1 MLLTSIPRRLAI
13 VVFTPGHRLRALR
26 LRIDP
31 VPAKLELI
39 AGGRSINGEV
49 AVDLLVAVGDVY
61 GKRGE
66 RIAGGDV
73 GDGVSGGSEDVGH
86 LDAGGLGGGA
96 G

>member
-1 MLLTSIPRRLAI
+1 M
-13 VVFTPGHRLRALR
+13 
-26 LRIDP
+26 
-31 VPAKLELI
+31 ELI

-73 GDGVSGGSEDVGH
+73 GDGVSGGSENVGH

>member
-13 VVFTPGHRLRALR
+13 VVLTPGHRLRALR
-26 LRIDP
+26 LGIDP

-39 AGGRSINGEV
+39 AGARSIDGEV

-66 RIAGGDV
+66 RIARGDI
-73 GDGVSGGSEDVGH
+73 GDGVSGGGEDVGD